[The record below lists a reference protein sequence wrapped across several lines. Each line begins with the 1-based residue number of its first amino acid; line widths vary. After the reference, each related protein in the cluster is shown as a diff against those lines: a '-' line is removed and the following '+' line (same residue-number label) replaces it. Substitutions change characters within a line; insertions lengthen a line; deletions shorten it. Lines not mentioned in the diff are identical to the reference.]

1 MPIRDHMTKPVHL
14 VSRQALPALSLGKR
28 FLLTLGS
35 AIVIS
40 LFGSATVLAK
50 KTELPK
56 GAVAVEDLYIV
67 DCLLPGQ
74 VRQLGGN
81 FTYLSA
87 RRPIRT
93 TAKDCAIRGGEYVA
107 YDRANYA
114 TALKVWLPAAKDG
127 DVDAMNY
134 LGEIY
139 EKGLGVEPDY
149 ATAIEWYRRAAEKGS
164 SSAMINLG
172 SLYERGQGVTQDLTL
187 AMNWYRKA
195 SGLTTGNLELVTE
208 EENARRRAAAEETEQ
223 LRSEVGRLRQQLDQT
238 RSDLTQRE
246 SELDQS
252 RSALSS
258 AKTELAAASSDRARA
273 ERASQ
278 RVAELERQI
287 SSQEQAVAASHAEAD
302 KLYTALGVDPNLR
315 GPAPKGTTPKI
326 QVIAPKLVATRSGVL
341 AAPLLAAVPTYQ
353 VVGRVY
359 PASSLKSLKVNDR
372 DFRDKVDADGLFQ
385 IDLDLV
391 AGDTPVEIQAITN
404 DGISAVESFLITR
417 DRGGSASAKRVT
429 SKLFQRR
436 MRQDLGNFHAL
447 VIGNDAYGAFPALST
462 AVADADAVAQQLQSH
477 YGFKVTKL
485 TNVGRQVIITK
496 LAEMTM
502 SMKKND
508 NLMIYYAGHGQIDDK
523 GNGYWIPVDGRTDDP
538 STWIGNDQ
546 INDYLG
552 ASEAKHVMVVADSC
566 YSGTMSG
573 NAIRPIP
580 LDAKEDDLLFISRV
594 KARTVITSGGLQ
606 PVLDDG
612 GSGHSIFASAFLT
625 ALKQADGLNEG
636 YRLYEEVS
644 ELVGQRS
651 AVARLP
657 QRPQY
662 SALRHAGHEG
672 SEFFFLPRE
681 A

>member
-1 MPIRDHMTKPVHL
+1 MPIQDQMTKSGTKAIRPSVQVTGRGRRLAMAAISTL
-14 VSRQALPALSLGKR
+14 VIT
-28 FLLTLGS
+28 LL
-35 AIVIS
+35 
-40 LFGSATVLAK
+40 GSATVLAK
-50 KTELPK
+50 KVELPK

-74 VRQLGGN
+74 VRQMGGN

-114 TALKVWLPAAKDG
+114 TALKVWLPAAKEG
-127 DVDAMNY
+127 DVEAMNY

-149 ATAIEWYRRAAEKGS
+149 PTAVEWYRRAAEKGS
-164 SSAMINLG
+164 STAMINLG
-172 SLYERGQGVTQDLTL
+172 SLYEAGKGVTQDLTL

-208 EENARRRAAAEETEQ
+208 EENARRQAAAEETER
-223 LRSEVGRLRQQLDQT
+223 LRGEVGQLRQQLEQSH
-238 RSDLTQRE
+238 RDLSQRE

-252 RSALSS
+252 RNQLSS
-258 AKTELAAASSDRARA
+258 AKSELAAASADRSRV
-273 ERASQ
+273 ERASR
-278 RVAELERQI
+278 RVAELEQQI
-287 SSQEQAVAASHAEAD
+287 ASQELAVATSHAQAD
-302 KLYTALGVDPNLR
+302 KLYVALGVDPNMR

-326 QVIAPKLVATRSGVL
+326 QVIAPKLLATRSGVL

-353 VVGRVY
+353 IVGRVY
-359 PASSLKSLKVNDR
+359 PANNLKALKINDR
-372 DFRDKVDADGLFQ
+372 DFHDQVDSDGLFQ

-391 AGDTPVEIQAITN
+391 AGDTPVEIQAITD
-404 DGISAVESFLITR
+404 DGLSAIESFLITR
-417 DRGGSASAKRVT
+417 DRGGAASAKRVT

-447 VIGNDAYGAFPALST
+447 VIGNDAYGNFPALST
-462 AVADADAVAQQLQSH
+462 AVADADAVAEQLQSH
-477 YGFKVTKL
+477 YGFKVSKL
-485 TNVGRQVIITK
+485 TNVGKQAIITK

-508 NLMIYYAGHGQIDDK
+508 NLIIYYAGHGQIDGK
-523 GNGYWIPVDGRTDDP
+523 GNGYWIPVDGRADDP
-538 STWIGNDQ
+538 SSWVGNDQ

-580 LDAKEDDLLFISRV
+580 LDAKEEDLLFISRV

-606 PVLDDG
+606 PVLDDD
-612 GSGHSIFASAFLT
+612 GSGHSVFASAFLT

-644 ELVGQRS
+644 ELVSQRS

-672 SEFFFLPRE
+672 SEFFFLPRD